1 MTTRPTTPQY
11 EAHHDFTV
19 FRADERGRTRLD
31 WLDSAH
37 SFSFGR
43 YMDPQRMGF
52 RALRVINDDVI
63 APGGGFGEHPHAD
76 MEILT
81 WVLAGALRHGDSL
94 DNSEVLRPGELQ
106 RMTAG
111 RGIRHSEFNASTTE
125 PAHLLQIWIEP
136 SELGLEPKY
145 GQVAFPASGRRD
157 QWQVLATGRLGG
169 EASSAMWINQDAS
182 MHVADLS
189 PDASLKLAVEPGR
202 YVYLH
207 VATGEVEV
215 GGALLSA
222 GDAAQVTG
230 PAELLLVGRKPAQVL
245 AFDLA

>member
-1 MTTRPTTPQY
+1 MTTQSRPPQNQ
-11 EAHHDFTV
+11 TQGLTL
-19 FRADERGRTRLD
+19 FRADERGRTRLG
-31 WLDSAH
+31 WLESAH

-43 YMDPQRMGF
+43 YRDPARMGF
-52 RALRVINDDVI
+52 RALRVINDDII

-81 WVLAGALRHGDSL
+81 WVLDGALRHGDSL

-111 RGIRHSEFNASTTE
+111 RGIRHSEFNASKTE

-136 SELGLEPKY
+136 SELGLEPAY
-145 GQVAFPASGRRD
+145 GQKAFPAEDRRN
-157 QWQVLATGRLGG
+157 QWQTLATGRPGDDSP
-169 EASSAMWINQDAS
+169 EALSIHQDAS
-182 MHVADLS
+182 MRVADLGK
-189 PDASLKLAVEPGR
+189 DASLTLAVESGR
-202 YVYLH
+202 FVYLH
-207 VATGEVEV
+207 VATGAVEVE
-215 GGALLSA
+215 GELLSA

-230 PAELLLVGRKPAQVL
+230 PAELSLVGRDPAQLL